1 MADISRIQVDSTTY
15 NLKDARLPAPGADGT
30 TLVADDGAWTVGTVG
45 GDSPVESGTGAG
57 SVQTKA
63 YTVDSTTYTQTA
75 SGQGAFAEGR
85 NTTAYGY
92 CSHAEGD
99 NTRAIGSDSHAE
111 GNGSKA
117 NGIYSHAEGYQTQA
131 GGTSHAEGQSTAS
144 DTLSHSEGYYTAA
157 STNSHAEGYRVASV
171 GGDGG
176 AHAEGVGSYYELV
189 PTAVSGYNV
198 TFSSIPTEINDTF
211 NIALDINNGSIYR
224 ITSVNRT
231 NNQMQFTTH
240 FTESTTI
247 AGHTLRFYPY
257 CAFGDG
263 AHLEGK
269 YCKALMS
276 GAHAEGEFTEALG
289 SDSHAEGFYTIAK
302 GATQHVQGKYNIK
315 DTTNTYAHIVG
326 NGTTNSDRSNAHTL
340 DWNGNAWYAGTVSA
354 GTVANPAPV
363 TNDNDLTTKS
373 YVDTAI
379 TDIDFP
385 FEKGSVTSSIK
396 RPDYYYAGNSI
407 WYRQTASGVGSF
419 SSGSNTTASG
429 KFSHAEGLG
438 STASGD
444 ASHAEGEATAQGYR
458 SHAEGSATSIGIN
471 SHAEGFGRASGQA
484 SHAEGSGQ
492 TGASAYAS
500 HAEGSA
506 THTDK
511 SFAHSEGKNTIAH
524 AEASH
529 AEGYNGYTL
538 GNYSHVEGVASNPIN
553 LTIASGSGTESDPYI
568 SQNISGSI
576 KAGQLVV
583 INENNYSWIESVNIS
598 AHSFTIE
605 NASSYTINAGDT
617 VVVYVGCVASYGA
630 HAEGDNTN
638 AKGSNSHTE
647 GSGTQ
652 TTGTGSH
659 AEGSYTQA
667 VGSYSH
673 SEGSACVTNG
683 AHSHAEGGNTKTSGY
698 YSHAEG
704 QYGIATGNASHVE
717 GANTSI
723 NYDYISFSAN
733 VSGNTY
739 TTASSIAVNNK
750 LQVGCILSS
759 SVNGSDGYT
768 VTAIDR
774 TNNTVTF
781 SDPLPDLSRN
791 YYIFCLAATGEGS
804 HAEGKSV
811 AIGKGSHA
819 EGLNCYTYGHY
830 AHAEGV
836 GTIANS
842 NYQHVDGHYNIADS
856 SGTGTYVHITGIGHS
871 ENDRKNG
878 FTINDVGNGWFAGN
892 ITANGGSL
900 TLHDSTGDVTV
911 TAAQLRQLLAMLS

>member
-1 MADISRIQVDSTTY
+1 MADISRIRVDSTTY
-15 NLKDARLPAPGADGT
+15 DLKDARLPAPGADGT
-30 TLVADDGAWTVGTVG
+30 TLIADDGTWTVGTVG
-45 GDSPVESGTGAG
+45 NDSPIVSGTGTG
-57 SVQTKA
+57 SA
-63 YTVDSTTYTQTA
+63 RLLEGSNTA
-75 SGQGAFAEGR
+75 SGTYSTAVGYGNMASDWYSYAEGR
-85 NTTAYGY
+85 QNISDGQA
-92 CSHAEGD
+92 SHAEGAYTIAAGNFSHSEGRGNDPFTIRARSISD
-99 NTRAIGSDSHAE
+99 NNLTVYSINGASVGMYVSLGSDFSKITAVDTANDIVTLSDASWVPLYTDLNVMNTSAAGLCSHSEGYHTHANGDYSHAE
-111 GNGSKA
+111 GNSSSAIGNQSHTEGSM
-117 NGIYSHAEGYQTQA
+117 TQA
-131 GGTSHAEGQSTAS
+131 IGVN
-144 DTLSHSEGYYTAA
+144 SHSEGEAT
-157 STNSHAEGYRVASV
+157 VA
-171 GGDGG
+171 
-176 AHAEGVGSYYELV
+176 
-189 PTAVSGYNV
+189 
-198 TFSSIPTEINDTF
+198 
-211 NIALDINNGSIYR
+211 NG
-224 ITSVNRT
+224 
-231 NNQMQFTTH
+231 
-240 FTESTTI
+240 ES
-247 AGHTLRFYPY
+247 
-257 CAFGDG
+257 
-263 AHLEGK
+263 
-269 YCKALMS
+269 
-276 GAHAEGEFTEALG
+276 
-289 SDSHAEGFYTIAK
+289 
-302 GATQHVQGKYNIK
+302 QHVQGKYNIE
-315 DTTNTYAHIVG
+315 DTNGTYAHIVG
-326 NGTTNSDRSNAHTL
+326 NGSGSARSNAHTL
-340 DWNGNAWYAGTVSA
+340 DWSGNAWYAGTVSA
-354 GTVANPAPV
+354 GTVDSPATV
-363 TNDNDLTTKS
+363 TNNNDLTTKS
-373 YVDTAI
+373 YVDTALANSSG
-379 TDIDFP
+379 P
-385 FEKGSVTSSIK
+385 FENGTNGIRSAKL
-396 RPDYYYAGNSI
+396 RDFYYNSE

-471 SHAEGFGRASGQA
+471 SHAEGFGQASGQA

-781 SDPLPDLSRN
+781 SGPLPDLSRN

-842 NYQHVDGHYNIADS
+842 NYQHVDGQYNVADS
-856 SGTGTYVHITGIGHS
+856 SGIGTYVHITGIGSS
-871 ENDRKNG
+871 ESDRKNG
-878 FTINDVGNGWFAGN
+878 FTINNVGNGWFAGN

-900 TLHDSTGDVTV
+900 TLHDNTGDVTV